1 MLDHTTVGLV
11 PDNDD
16 KASAEPDVAA
26 DSRSSSGGRGRINR
40 ERAVRLVGA
49 AAVEMRD
56 ALAQATRGGDLSR
69 KARRELYE
77 LVPPPTLAEG
87 IRDGTLRAAKP
98 KTGDASVL
106 VKNVKDGTIVGKA
119 DLQRVK
125 PTPAELIGP
134 VAWEAMALATQ
145 QHYLAEISEKLDGI
159 QHGVDEVLAQLNDD
173 RVGSLNHWSEVAASA
188 QAAARRDGRLSET
201 RLAEVRE
208 GALRTNRGYREPR
221 VGQWS
226 LKRLLVAGLIR
237 WS

>member
-1 MLDHTTVGLV
+1 MTDSTSRPDHPAGDEAIPLV
-11 PDNDD
+11 AGPCP
-16 KASAEPDVAA
+16 A
-26 DSRSSSGGRGRINR
+26 GRFWRR
-40 ERAVRLVGA
+40 VDQDRLQG
-49 AAVEMRD
+49 D
-56 ALAQATRGGDLSR
+56 A
-69 KARRELYE
+69 
-77 LVPPPTLAEG
+77 G

-98 KTGDASVL
+98 KSGDASVL
-106 VKNVKDGTIVGKA
+106 VKNVNDGTIAGKA

-208 GALRTNRGYREPR
+208 GALRTKELWHQITTTARRQLEQYASGKSSRTRSKGRSRFLRTRCTYPVQRCTHHAAVRRCRPDRG
-221 VGQWS
+221 G
-226 LKRLLVAGLIR
+226 AIG
-237 WS
+237 